1 MLANSKASPIPGL
14 LDTTLSLYPQPPWSA
29 AVIHPLPHCL
39 SVAHVMADVTHSRL
53 CAEHQVYGALPDL
66 PLGLVPPTPYAH
78 TAQHFSVV
86 SSKPLHSC
94 IRHTAFPVRNL
105 TSR

>member
-29 AVIHPLPHCL
+29 AVIHPLPRCL

-53 CAEHQVYGALPDL
+53 CEDTRCM
-66 PLGLVPPTPYAH
+66 VPYQTFPWASCHPFLMPTQHSTSVLSPPSPC
-78 TAQHFSVV
+78 TA
-86 SSKPLHSC
+86 
-94 IRHTAFPVRNL
+94 AFNTQPTL
-105 TSR
+105 SGT